1 MLSSMHRAFA
11 AFLFAALVAGS
22 PSAMALGFGAV
33 HNPTRLGQP
42 LEFSVA
48 VRLDEGET
56 LEPECVTAEVSSG
69 DQRLLASDVHAR
81 LLKGSSDRD
90 MRISVVTSVRLREP
104 VMTLQISAG
113 CATRVVRRFV
123 NLLDP
128 APLRPPAEVA
138 SDVAAP
144 ASAPLTTTAHTAAP
158 EAPSESWPAVL
169 PEVAA
174 RRQVAALEGQV
185 EQLERELRA
194 ARQAQAEVQ
203 AQLRQAQERPAAVLA
218 LVGAV
223 VLVIVL
229 LGVTAVVLWR
239 RARWRG
245 EQSWRRSSQAL
256 SGRSSMHGS
265 DAETGTGSAALPA
278 TGETTVTS
286 MRVVRDT
293 SGYGAVAWSE
303 PPTPREL
310 NPTAT
315 VPLSARM
322 RRELTA
328 EELIDLEQQADFF
341 IALGQEDAAIDL
353 LMGHVRHSGGTSPM
367 PYLKLLQ
374 IYRRRGADEAYER
387 IRERFNRRFNAQAPQ
402 WDSDAAQGRE
412 LESYPDVV
420 PRLQSAWK
428 VPAQANEL
436 LQALLFRRDA
446 SQEQFDLPAYEE
458 LLFLYALAR
467 DLAEQQSRRDG
478 VDLLLPLDLGE
489 APSAIVRAEVTRMPA
504 ARTGLD
510 VDLDVPGPAPQSL

>member
-1 MLSSMHRAFA
+1 MHRAFA

-48 VRLDEGET
+48 VRLDDGET

-128 APLRPPAEVA
+128 APLRPPAVVA

-144 ASAPLTTTAHTAAP
+144 ASAPLTTTADTAAP
-158 EAPSESWPAVL
+158 EAPSESWPAL
-169 PEVAA
+169 PPEVAA
-174 RRQVAALEGQV
+174 RRQVEALEAQV

-194 ARQAQAEVQ
+194 ARQLQAEVQ

-218 LVGAV
+218 LVSAV
-223 VLVIVL
+223 ALVIVL

-239 RARWRG
+239 RARGRG

-265 DAETGTGSAALPA
+265 DAETGTGSAAIPA
-278 TGETTVTS
+278 MGETTVTS

-353 LMGHVRHSGGTSPM
+353 LMGHVRHSGGTSPI

-402 WDSDAAQGRE
+402 WDSDAAQGRG

-489 APSAIVRAEVTRMPA
+489 APPAIVRAEVTRMPA
-504 ARTGLD
+504 ARAGLD